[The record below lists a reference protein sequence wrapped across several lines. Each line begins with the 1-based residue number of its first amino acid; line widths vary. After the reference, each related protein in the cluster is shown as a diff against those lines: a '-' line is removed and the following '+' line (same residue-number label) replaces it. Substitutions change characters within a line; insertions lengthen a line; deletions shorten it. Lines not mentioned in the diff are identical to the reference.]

1 MYNVRFKA
9 YDILIIVLLLVIM
22 VRGLFITDTAIVVAS
37 IFGLTIFITKLLV
50 IMDTKKQYKKEV
62 LKHGKRS

>member
-22 VRGLFITDTAIVVAS
+22 VRGLFITDTAIVVSS

-50 IMDTKKQYKKEV
+50 IMDTKKQYEKEV

>member
-22 VRGLFITDTAIVVAS
+22 VRGLMITDTAIVVAS

-50 IMDTKKQYKKEV
+50 IMDTKKQYHKEV
-62 LKHGKRS
+62 LRHGKRS

>member
-22 VRGLFITDTAIVVAS
+22 VRGLFITDTAIVVSS

-62 LKHGKRS
+62 LRHGKRS

>member
-22 VRGLFITDTAIVVAS
+22 VRGLFITDTAIVVSS